1 MHPCP
6 DNDALQDAARRYNVL
21 QKLSYL
27 LVLFGVLPLT
37 VLTGLAMSPRLD
49 SVLPGW
55 VELFGG
61 RQSARTLHF
70 VAASLLLF
78 VGCAVESFAHIG
90 GGKGGY
96 WEDDGYEWNAAI

>member
-1 MHPCP
+1 MSRQRRPAGCGTT
-6 DNDALQDAARRYNVL
+6 LQRPAETELFAGAVRRAAINRLDWPGDVAAARFL
-21 QKLSYL
+21 
-27 LVLFGVLPLT
+27 
-37 VLTGLAMSPRLD
+37 
-49 SVLPGW
+49 VLPGMG
-55 VELFGG
+55 LSSFGG

-96 WEDDGYEWNAAI
+96 WEDDGYQWIAAI